1 MILLDTHIWVWWVS
15 QQPQLTTQLEQ
26 IIQHHQETGL
36 GVSMIS
42 CWEVA
47 KLVENG
53 KLQLAITV
61 ADWLNQALAYPGVQ
75 LLELTLP
82 IVIDSTQLPGTFHRD
97 PADQIIVATAR
108 VYNMALLTVD
118 TKIISYPH
126 VQILTG

>member
-1 MILLDTHIWVWWVS
+1 
-15 QQPQLTTQLEQ
+15 
-26 IIQHHQETGL
+26 
-36 GVSMIS
+36 
-42 CWEVA
+42 
-47 KLVENG
+47 
-53 KLQLAITV
+53 LAITV

-108 VYNMALLTVD
+108 VHNMALLTVD
-118 TKIISYPH
+118 TKIIGYPH